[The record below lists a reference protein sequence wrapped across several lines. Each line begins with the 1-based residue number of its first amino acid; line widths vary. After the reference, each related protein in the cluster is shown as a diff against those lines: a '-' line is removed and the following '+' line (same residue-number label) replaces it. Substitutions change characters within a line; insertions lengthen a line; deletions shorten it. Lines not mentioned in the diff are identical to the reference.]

1 MNFMFLKDTG
11 WCQNPLLIHFRRDTS
26 SSKDLTPDQESK
38 SVSSVQGRSIYSLA
52 HLFQLSGRFPVSAS
66 PSKCTQ
72 RCNHPAHHLQAGSS
86 LALVGNVGNWL
97 GQISAASHADPANA
111 SLWICARK
119 LIGQTPAAGL
129 QQEPSALVPHFC
141 GQEAAG
147 CNVLGEC
154 IVRHC
159 CLHPQLPAV
168 APSPSHGELRS
179 RSSPCSTAQARLP
192 CGEMWLDLGSKLPR
206 AGKLHAGTSDTIR
219 ASTPLTH
226 RDAISAACW
235 TH

>member
-1 MNFMFLKDTG
+1 M
-11 WCQNPLLIHFRRDTS
+11 
-26 SSKDLTPDQESK
+26 SK
-38 SVSSVQGRSIYSLA
+38 SSVDSLQKRHVLFQGPHPRPRDRICKQCAGQINLFFGSSVPTVRKI
-52 HLFQLSGRFPVSAS
+52 
-66 PSKCTQ
+66 PSQCQPQQVYTEMQ
-72 RCNHPAHHLQAGSS
+72 PPSSYLQAGSS

-168 APSPSHGELRS
+168 APSASHGELRS

-192 CGEMWLDLGSKLPR
+192 CGEM
-206 AGKLHAGTSDTIR
+206 
-219 ASTPLTH
+219 
-226 RDAISAACW
+226 
-235 TH
+235 